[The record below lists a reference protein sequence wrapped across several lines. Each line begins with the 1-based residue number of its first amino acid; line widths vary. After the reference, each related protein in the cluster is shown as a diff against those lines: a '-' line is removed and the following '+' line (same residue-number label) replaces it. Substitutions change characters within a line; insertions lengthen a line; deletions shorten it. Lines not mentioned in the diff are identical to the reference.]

1 MSEKFKSNL
10 INGEW
15 TKNGS
20 QFMSVNPSDTSDQI
34 GPFYEST
41 ENDCHL
47 AISSAKNA
55 FESWSESQL
64 EERKKI
70 LDQIGDALIKNSQ
83 EIGKL
88 IAREEGKTVAEGVGE
103 VYRSGQFFQYFGA
116 EVLRQMGEVA
126 TSVRPNIDIEVTREP
141 LGVIGII
148 TPWNFPVAVA
158 AWKIAPA
165 IAFGN
170 SVVLKP
176 SEIVPA
182 SASAFAEIIHQSEL
196 PDGVFNCVQGSGDV
210 GQIITN
216 SKNIDGISFT
226 GSVRTGKQIAQNAMK
241 NMVRIQMEMGSMTE
255 SVGLHGPKRTF

>member
-1 MSEKFKSNL
+1 MPLNHGPKVNLKREKN
-10 INGEW
+10 
-15 TKNGS
+15 T
-20 QFMSVNPSDTSDQI
+20 
-34 GPFYEST
+34 
-41 ENDCHL
+41 
-47 AISSAKNA
+47 
-55 FESWSESQL
+55 
-64 EERKKI
+64 
-70 LDQIGDALIKNSQ
+70 DQIGDALINNSQ

-116 EVLRQMGEVA
+116 EVLRQMGEVT

-141 LGVIGII
+141 LGVVGVT

-182 SASAFAEIIHQSEL
+182 SASAFAEIIHQSDL

-210 GQIITN
+210 VKLLQA
-216 SKNIDGISFT
+216 
-226 GSVRTGKQIAQNAMK
+226 VRM
-241 NMVRIQMEMGSMTE
+241 
-255 SVGLHGPKRTF
+255 